1 MDVKFPEK
9 ENPFPKTI
17 AKAIV
22 SVIIAFAIGLFLGN
36 GLGALF
42 GTDDSVIT
50 TSTYSDY
57 MAATR
62 SMFADPNQLDSYMNT
77 AINMLDMDGLRLYSN
92 KDRDGMLASW
102 NGALVNADELFGED
116 VQRSLKEMMNT
127 ESALYGQETAAGNPI
142 EGLRLYNLAVKDQV
156 VYYYLYYDKAGYI
169 AIAYDHNEN
178 VLTGRNDMTLQLTQ
192 NQEGDKGIWYLLYDM
207 EGEE

>member
-1 MDVKFPEK
+1 MDIKFPEK
-9 ENPFPKTI
+9 ENPFPKTMAI
-17 AKAIV
+17 AIV
-22 SVIIAFAIGLFLGN
+22 SVIAAFAIGLFLGN

-42 GTDDSVIT
+42 GTDDTVVT

-57 MAATR
+57 MAAAR

-77 AINMLDMDGLRLYSN
+77 AVTMLDMDGLRLYSS
-92 KDRDGMLASW
+92 KDRNSMLASW
-102 NGALVNADELFGED
+102 KGELVNADELFGED

-127 ESALYGQETAAGNPI
+127 ERALYGQETAAGNPI
-142 EGLRLYNLAVKDQV
+142 EDLRLYNLAVKDQV

-192 NQEGDKGIWYLLYDM
+192 NQAGDKGIWYLLYDM

>member
-1 MDVKFPEK
+1 MDIKFPEK
-9 ENPFPKTI
+9 ENPFPKTM
-17 AKAIV
+17 ATAII
-22 SVIIAFAIGLFLGN
+22 SVIAAFVIGLFLGN

-42 GTDDSVIT
+42 GTDESVVT

-57 MAATR
+57 MAAAR

-77 AINMLDMDGLRLYSN
+77 AVTMLDMDGLRLYSN
-92 KDRDGMLASW
+92 KDKDGMLASW
-102 NGALVNADELFGED
+102 NGELVDAAELFDED
-116 VQRSLKEMMNT
+116 VQRSLLEMMNT
-127 ESALYGQETAAGNPI
+127 ERALYGQETTAGNPI

-178 VLTGRNDMTLQLTQ
+178 VLAGRNDMTLQLTQ
-192 NQEGDKGIWYLLYDM
+192 NQEGDKGIWYILYNM

>member
-9 ENPFPKTI
+9 ENPFPKTM

-22 SVIIAFAIGLFLGN
+22 SVIAAFVIGLFLGN

-57 MAATR
+57 MAAAR
-62 SMFADPNQLDSYMNT
+62 AMFAEPNQLDSYMNT

-92 KDRDGMLASW
+92 RDRDGMLASW